1 MTAQARLVKDLRT
14 NRMTRLPK
22 AKGGNCC
29 VSCGSQSALSA
40 KKKGNNANNMAEH
53 ISGKDVIRLINLYD
67 DPLFSEVAQL
77 TLEHV
82 SDFDA
87 DETLSIAS
95 ALRNALSLKCVNSI
109 STIMKALL
117 HGGPGARDR
126 FYESENKASEEL
138 GAFD

>member
-1 MTAQARLVKDLRT
+1 MLQPDPEK
-14 NRMTRLPK
+14 
-22 AKGGNCC
+22 
-29 VSCGSQSALSA
+29 A
-40 KKKGNNANNMAEH
+40 KKKANNANNMAEH

-77 TLEHV
+77 TLENV
-82 SDFDA
+82 TDFDA

>member
-1 MTAQARLVKDLRT
+1 VTAQARLVKDLRT

-22 AKGGNCC
+22 AKGGNCG
-29 VSCGSQSALSA
+29 VSCGSKSALSA

-77 TLEHV
+77 TLENV
-82 SDFDA
+82 TDFDA

-138 GAFD
+138 CAFD